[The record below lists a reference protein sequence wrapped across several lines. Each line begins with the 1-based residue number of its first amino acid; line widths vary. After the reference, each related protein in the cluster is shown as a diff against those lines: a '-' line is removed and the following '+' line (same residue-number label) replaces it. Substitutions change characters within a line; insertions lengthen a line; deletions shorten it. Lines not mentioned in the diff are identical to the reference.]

1 LADPLSRWS
10 QGVKFALDSRFFEEN
25 LWHAPSHK
33 SEFLSIKPAAILH
46 HIPKD
51 DLADYLIE
59 NDPAFKSR
67 IEEAYA
73 EYATSG
79 RIIGHELIKRLER
92 KREKEKA

>member
-1 LADPLSRWS
+1 LTHN
-10 QGVKFALDSRFFEEN
+10 DSFPIFLPIKR
-25 LWHAPSHK
+25 
-33 SEFLSIKPAAILH
+33 EFLSIKPTAILH
-46 HIPKD
+46 HITED

-59 NDPAFKSR
+59 NDPAIKSR
-67 IEEAYA
+67 IEEAYV